1 MMHSMR
7 ARRWRRSASSAARR
21 LRRCGSRREGCL
33 PPPPAR
39 SQLTALIFR
48 IWQVREAVEAQLALS
63 ARQQQQLAQRGRT
76 ITRLQLRL
84 AAAGEQR
91 AELDKRVAQLEGQ
104 LKWGKATMRVKRYR
118 DMTVR
123 SR

>member
-1 MMHSMR
+1 M
-7 ARRWRRSASSAARR
+7 
-21 LRRCGSRREGCL
+21 
-33 PPPPAR
+33 
-39 SQLTALIFR
+39 
-48 IWQVREAVEAQLALS
+48 REAVEAQLALS